1 MNKEVELENY
11 LVVSPKKFGIY
22 LFDKY
27 EFKNLY
33 EEELVSNEKI
43 NSINFNNL
51 KKFLDKN
58 IFKIEK
64 LSGKFVENI
73 FIIFDDYK
81 IFNLQIGIK
90 KKNYNF
96 KIKSEYLE
104 NYLYE
109 AKDLFTE
116 NYQAEKIMH
125 MIVNKY
131 MIDGKSYT
139 SLQNNIE
146 CQEVGLEIQFKSISH
161 NIIYELN
168 KVLENYQIKI
178 SKFIDGSYVK
188 NFINEDTKLIE
199 MAHKISNGYN
209 QNEVIF
215 VSKNPKKLNFFEKFF
230 QLFS

>member
-1 MNKEVELENY
+1 MNKEVELEIY
-11 LVVSPKKFGIY
+11 LVVSTKKFGIY

-27 EFKNLY
+27 ELKNLY
-33 EEELVSNEKI
+33 KDELVFNEKI

-64 LSGKFVENI
+64 ISRKFVENI
-73 FIIFDDYK
+73 FIIFDDQK

-96 KIKSEYLE
+96 KIKREYLQ
-104 NYLYE
+104 NYLID
-109 AKDLFTE
+109 AKDLFME
-116 NYQAEKIMH
+116 NYQTEKIMH

-131 MIDGKSYT
+131 TFDGKSYA
-139 SLQNNIE
+139 SLQDNIE
-146 CQEVGLEIQFKSISH
+146 CQNVALEIQFKSISY
-161 NIIYELN
+161 NKIYELN
-168 KVLENYQIKI
+168 KILENYQIKI
-178 SKFIDGSYVK
+178 TKFIDGSYVK
-188 NFINEDTKLIE
+188 NFINEDAKLIE
-199 MAHKISNGYN
+199 MAHKILNGYN
-209 QNEVIF
+209 ENEVMF